1 MMKNRKDRLE
11 ELEEFDVHAKL
22 DKRLQLVG
30 WIILLLTV
38 FSLVILAIVSGMI
51 SYNEA
56 VESGISGIPLTL
68 EYGLILFITTLISLT
83 VIFILSSV
91 FFWKPMKEHLKIRKE
106 NIETNIDAASYT
118 RKVAEAEYSK
128 AASKNKAAK
137 DEAKQLM
144 SQTKELANKERREIL
159 DRAKAEQDQLIE
171 RARTQIEKEK
181 EQLKDEI
188 RQEIISTSMVAAE
201 KILEKELDANS
212 NEKMVEELL
221 NSIK

>member
-1 MMKNRKDRLE
+1 MVTREERLE
-11 ELEEFDVHAKL
+11 NLEEFEVHKKL
-22 DKRLQLVG
+22 DKRLQFVG

-38 FSLVILAIVSGMI
+38 FSLVVLAIVSGMI

-68 EYGLILFITTLISLT
+68 EYGLILFFTTLMSLT
-83 VIFILSSV
+83 VIFILATV

-106 NIETNIDAASYT
+106 NIEANIDAASYT
-118 RKVAEAEYSK
+118 KKVAETEYAK
-128 AASKNKAAK
+128 AAHKNKAAK
-137 DEAKQLM
+137 EEAKQLM
-144 SQTKELANKERREIL
+144 SHAKELANKEKREIL
-159 DRAKAEQDQLIE
+159 DKAKTEQDQLIE
-171 RARTQIEKEK
+171 RSRSQIEKEK